1 MNSLILDGLN
11 ELGYENDFLL
21 IEKLEI
27 YLATLKKWNK
37 VYNLTAIN
45 EDSEII
51 TKHFFDSLSVN
62 GFIQNS
68 QRILDVGTGAGFPG
82 LILAL
87 FNPDKSFVLVDGVS
101 KKISF
106 LQEMIGKLNLKNV
119 MAVHIKVEEYKVT
132 EQFDIIISRAFAEI
146 KKMIKLTKHLIK
158 ANGKFIAMKGPDVI
172 NELDDLNLPFVNYD
186 VMVPFLH
193 GTRKIIAR
201 ILQLSTGPKEDGE
214 V

>member
-1 MNSLILDGLN
+1 LNSLIVEGLN

-146 KKMIKLTKHLIK
+146 KKMIKLTNHLIK
-158 ANGKFIAMKGPDVI
+158 VNGKFIAMKGPDVM

-186 VMVPFLH
+186 VMVPFLQ
-193 GTRKIIAR
+193 GTRKIIE
-201 ILQLSTGPKEDGE
+201 IKNS
-214 V
+214 

>member
-1 MNSLILDGLN
+1 LNSLIVEGLN

-158 ANGKFIAMKGPDVI
+158 VNGKFIAMKGPDVM
-172 NELDDLNLPFVNYD
+172 NELDDLNLSFVNYD
-186 VMVPFLH
+186 VMVPFLQ
-193 GTRKIIAR
+193 GTRKIIE
-201 ILQLSTGPKEDGE
+201 IKNS
-214 V
+214 

>member
-1 MNSLILDGLN
+1 LNSLISEGLD
-11 ELGYENDFLL
+11 ELGYENDPLL

-51 TKHFFDSLSVN
+51 VKHFLDSLSVN
-62 GFIQNS
+62 QYIQNS
-68 QRILDVGTGAGFPG
+68 GRILDVGTGAGFPG

-87 FNPDKSFVLVDGVS
+87 FNPEKSFVLVDGVS

-119 MAVHIKVEEYKVT
+119 IAVHTKVEQYKVA
-132 EQFDIIISRAFAEI
+132 EQFDIIISRAFADI
-146 KKMIKLTKHLIK
+146 KKMTKLTSHLIK
-158 ANGKFIAMKGPDVI
+158 NGGKFIAMKGPDVMT
-172 NELDDLNLPFVNYD
+172 ELDDISLPFVHHD
-186 VMVPFLH
+186 ITVPFLQ
-193 GTRKIIAR
+193 GTRKIIE
-201 ILQLSTGPKEDGE
+201 IKNS
-214 V
+214 

>member
-1 MNSLILDGLN
+1 LNSLIVEGLN

-119 MAVHIKVEEYKVT
+119 MALHIKVEEYKVT

-158 ANGKFIAMKGPDVI
+158 VNGKFIAMKGPDVM

-186 VMVPFLH
+186 VMVPFLQ
-193 GTRKIIAR
+193 GTRKIIE
-201 ILQLSTGPKEDGE
+201 IKNS
-214 V
+214 

>member
-1 MNSLILDGLN
+1 MNSLIVDGLN

-158 ANGKFIAMKGPDVI
+158 VNGKFIAMKGPDVM

-186 VMVPFLH
+186 VMVPFLQ
-193 GTRKIIAR
+193 GTRKIIE
-201 ILQLSTGPKEDGE
+201 IKNS
-214 V
+214 

>member
-1 MNSLILDGLN
+1 MNSLIVEGLN
-11 ELGYENDFLL
+11 ELGYENDVLL

-158 ANGKFIAMKGPDVI
+158 VNGKFIAMKGPDVM

-186 VMVPFLH
+186 VMVPFLQ
-193 GTRKIIAR
+193 GTRKIIE
-201 ILQLSTGPKEDGE
+201 IKNS
-214 V
+214 

>member
-1 MNSLILDGLN
+1 MNSLIVEGLN
-11 ELGYENDFLL
+11 ELGYENDVLL
-21 IEKLEI
+21 IKKLEI

-158 ANGKFIAMKGPDVI
+158 VNGKFIAMKGPDVM

-186 VMVPFLH
+186 VMVPFLQ
-193 GTRKIIAR
+193 GTRKIIE
-201 ILQLSTGPKEDGE
+201 IKNS
-214 V
+214 

>member
-1 MNSLILDGLN
+1 LNSLIEEGLN

-158 ANGKFIAMKGPDVI
+158 VNGKFIAMKGPDVM
-172 NELDDLNLPFVNYD
+172 NELDDLNLTFVNYD
-186 VMVPFLH
+186 VMVPFLQ
-193 GTRKIIAR
+193 GTRKIIE
-201 ILQLSTGPKEDGE
+201 IKNS
-214 V
+214 

>member
-1 MNSLILDGLN
+1 MNSLIVEGLN

-158 ANGKFIAMKGPDVI
+158 VNGKFIAMKGPDVMS
-172 NELDDLNLPFVNYD
+172 ELDDLNLPFVNYD
-186 VMVPFLH
+186 VMVPFLQ
-193 GTRKIIAR
+193 GTRKIIE
-201 ILQLSTGPKEDGE
+201 IKNS
-214 V
+214 

>member
-1 MNSLILDGLN
+1 MNSLIVEGLN

-45 EDSEII
+45 EDNEII
-51 TKHFFDSLSVN
+51 TKHFLDSLSVN

-158 ANGKFIAMKGPDVI
+158 ANGKFIAMKGPDVM
-172 NELDDLNLPFVNYD
+172 NELDDLNLTFVNYD
-186 VMVPFLH
+186 VMVPFLQ
-193 GTRKIIAR
+193 GTRKIIE
-201 ILQLSTGPKEDGE
+201 IKNS
-214 V
+214 

>member
-1 MNSLILDGLN
+1 LNSLIVEGLN
-11 ELGYENDFLL
+11 ELGHENDFLL

-45 EDSEII
+45 EDSAII

-193 GTRKIIAR
+193 GTRKIIE
-201 ILQLSTGPKEDGE
+201 IKNS
-214 V
+214 

>member
-1 MNSLILDGLN
+1 MNSLILEGLN

-132 EQFDIIISRAFAEI
+132 DQFDIIISRAFAEI
-146 KKMIKLTKHLIK
+146 KKMIKLTNHLIK
-158 ANGKFIAMKGPDVI
+158 VNGKFIAMKGPDVM

-186 VMVPFLH
+186 VMVPFLQ
-193 GTRKIIAR
+193 GTRKIIE
-201 ILQLSTGPKEDGE
+201 IKNS
-214 V
+214 

>member
-1 MNSLILDGLN
+1 MNSLIVEGLN

-45 EDSEII
+45 EDNEII
-51 TKHFFDSLSVN
+51 TKHFLDSLSVN

-158 ANGKFIAMKGPDVI
+158 VNGKFIAMKGPDVM

-193 GTRKIIAR
+193 GTRKIIE
-201 ILQLSTGPKEDGE
+201 IKNS
-214 V
+214 

>member
-1 MNSLILDGLN
+1 LNSLIVDGLN
-11 ELGYENDFLL
+11 ELGYENDVLL

-51 TKHFFDSLSVN
+51 TKHFLDSLSVN

-158 ANGKFIAMKGPDVI
+158 VNGKFIAMKGPDVM

-186 VMVPFLH
+186 VMVPFLQ
-193 GTRKIIAR
+193 GTRKIIE
-201 ILQLSTGPKEDGE
+201 IKNS
-214 V
+214 

>member
-1 MNSLILDGLN
+1 MNSLISEGLG
-11 ELGYENDFLL
+11 ELGYENDPLL

-51 TKHFFDSLSVN
+51 VKHFLDSLSVN
-62 GFIQNS
+62 RYIQNS
-68 QRILDVGTGAGFPG
+68 ERILDVGTGAGFPG

-87 FNPDKSFVLVDGVS
+87 FNPEKSFVLVDGVS

-119 MAVHIKVEEYKVT
+119 IAVHTKVEQYNVA
-132 EQFDIIISRAFAEI
+132 EQFDIIISRAFADI
-146 KKMIKLTKHLIK
+146 KKMTKLTSHLIK
-158 ANGKFIAMKGPDVI
+158 DGGKFIAMKGPDVMS
-172 NELDDLNLPFVNYD
+172 ELDDISLPFVHHD
-186 VMVPFLH
+186 ISVPFLE
-193 GTRKIIAR
+193 GTRKIIE
-201 ILQLSTGPKEDGE
+201 IKNS
-214 V
+214 

>member
-1 MNSLILDGLN
+1 LNSLISEGLD
-11 ELGYENDFLL
+11 ELGYENDPLL

-51 TKHFFDSLSVN
+51 VKHFLDSLSVN
-62 GFIQNS
+62 QYIQNS
-68 QRILDVGTGAGFPG
+68 GRILDVGTGAGFPG

-87 FNPDKSFVLVDGVS
+87 FNPEKSFVLVDGVS

-119 MAVHIKVEEYKVT
+119 IAVHTKVEQYNVA
-132 EQFDIIISRAFAEI
+132 EQFDIIISRAFADI
-146 KKMIKLTKHLIK
+146 KKMTKLTSHLIK
-158 ANGKFIAMKGPDVI
+158 NGGKFIAMKGPDVMS
-172 NELDDLNLPFVNYD
+172 ELDDISLPFVHHD
-186 VMVPFLH
+186 ITVPFLE
-193 GTRKIIAR
+193 GTRKIIE
-201 ILQLSTGPKEDGE
+201 IKNS
-214 V
+214 

>member
-1 MNSLILDGLN
+1 MNSLISEGLD
-11 ELGYENDFLL
+11 ELGYENDLLL

-51 TKHFFDSLSVN
+51 VKHFLDSLSVN
-62 GFIQNS
+62 QYIQNS
-68 QRILDVGTGAGFPG
+68 GRILDVGTGAGFPG

-87 FNPDKSFVLVDGVS
+87 FNPEKSFVLVDGVS

-119 MAVHIKVEEYKVT
+119 IAVHTKVEQYNVA
-132 EQFDIIISRAFAEI
+132 EQFDIIISRAFADI
-146 KKMIKLTKHLIK
+146 KKMTKLTSHLIK
-158 ANGKFIAMKGPDVI
+158 DGGKFIAMKGPDVMS
-172 NELDDLNLPFVNYD
+172 ELDDISLPFVHHD
-186 VMVPFLH
+186 ITVPFLQ
-193 GTRKIIAR
+193 GTRKIIE
-201 ILQLSTGPKEDGE
+201 IKNS
-214 V
+214 

>member
-1 MNSLILDGLN
+1 MNSLIVDGLN
-11 ELGYENDFLL
+11 ELGYENDVLL

-51 TKHFFDSLSVN
+51 TKHFLDSLSVN

-158 ANGKFIAMKGPDVI
+158 VNGKFIAMKGPDVM

-186 VMVPFLH
+186 VMVPFLQ
-193 GTRKIIAR
+193 GTRKIIE
-201 ILQLSTGPKEDGE
+201 IKNS
-214 V
+214 

>member
-1 MNSLILDGLN
+1 MNSLISEGLD
-11 ELGYENDFLL
+11 ELGYENDPLL

-51 TKHFFDSLSVN
+51 VKHFLDSLSVN
-62 GFIQNS
+62 QYIQNS
-68 QRILDVGTGAGFPG
+68 GRILDVGTGAGFPG

-87 FNPDKSFVLVDGVS
+87 FNPEKSFVLVDGVS

-119 MAVHIKVEEYKVT
+119 IAVHTKVEQYNVA
-132 EQFDIIISRAFAEI
+132 EQFDIIISRAFADI
-146 KKMIKLTKHLIK
+146 KKMTKLTSHLIK
-158 ANGKFIAMKGPDVI
+158 DGGKFIAMKGPDVMS
-172 NELDDLNLPFVNYD
+172 ELDDISLPFVHYD
-186 VMVPFLH
+186 ITVPFLE
-193 GTRKIIAR
+193 GTRKIIE
-201 ILQLSTGPKEDGE
+201 IKNS
-214 V
+214 